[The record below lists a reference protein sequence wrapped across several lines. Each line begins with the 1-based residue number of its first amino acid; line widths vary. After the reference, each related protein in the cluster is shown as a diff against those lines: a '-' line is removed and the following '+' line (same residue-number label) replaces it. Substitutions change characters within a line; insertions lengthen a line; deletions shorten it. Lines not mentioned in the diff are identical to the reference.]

1 MKKIKLGLDVRTM
14 SPEGSGIGRVEIE
27 IVKRL
32 IYKLPK
38 DKWEIHLFPGKD
50 AKVNFDMQEN
60 VVIHDEVRKYNSTAK
75 RAVWYI
81 PFFAKKYKIDLFH
94 SLDFLGPAW
103 KKGFKLVQTIHDII
117 PLLFSKEAS
126 YKSLFMCKYI
136 MPFMYKADDI
146 IIASSLNTKNDLLKN
161 YKIDEK
167 KIKVIPLAG
176 RDEFK
181 KEIPVFKIEEIK
193 KKYGIDKK
201 YFIFT
206 GTLEPKKNVVRIG
219 EAFSQINK
227 KFPDFNMVFVG
238 QKGWNIDKLYE
249 IAKESKDIIFTDFVP
264 DDDLITLVK
273 GAFCFIF
280 PSIYEGF
287 GLPVL
292 DAFNAG
298 VPLITSNAA
307 SIPEIA
313 GDAAL
318 LVNPYSTDEIAKAME
333 IIIENQ
339 NIRNELI
346 NKGKIQAKKF
356 SWDKTVDTIINLY
369 EELLNG

>member
-1 MKKIKLGLDVRTM
+1 MKKVKLGLDVRTM

-32 IYKLPK
+32 ICKLPK
-38 DKWEIHLFPGKD
+38 DKWEIHLFPGSDTKI
-50 AKVNFDMQEN
+50 NFNLQEN
-60 VVIHDEVRKYNSTAK
+60 VIIHNEARKYNSTAK
-75 RAVWYI
+75 RAIWYM
-81 PFFAKKYKIDLFH
+81 PFFASKHKIDLFH

-117 PLLFSKEAS
+117 PLLFNKEAS

-136 MPFMYKADDI
+136 MPFMYKADDVI
-146 IIASSLNTKNDLLKN
+146 IVSSLNTKNDLLKN
-161 YKIDEK
+161 YRIDEK

-181 KEIPVFKIEEIK
+181 KEIPISKIEETK
-193 KKYGIDKK
+193 KKYGIEKK
-201 YFIFT
+201 YFIFA

-219 EAFSQINK
+219 EAFLQINK
-227 KFPDFNMVFVG
+227 KFSDFSMVFVG
-238 QKGWNIDKLYE
+238 QKGWNVDKLYE
-249 IAKESKDIIFTDFVP
+249 IAKDNKDIIFTGFVP
-264 DDDLITLVK
+264 DDDLMALVR
-273 GAFCFIF
+273 GAFCFVF

-318 LVNPYSTDEIAKAME
+318 LVNPYKTEEIAKAME
-333 IIIENQ
+333 VIIENK

-346 NKGKIQAKKF
+346 NKGKIQTEKF
-356 SWDKTVDTIINLY
+356 SWDKTVEAIINIY
-369 EELLNG
+369 QELLHH